1 MRKFITILLV
11 ALSVATAAQAD
22 NRNRNHRND
31 WVLPLVSGIIIGNA
45 LSQQPR
51 YQPAP
56 RYYEPPVRTYRIITV
71 CRWVA
76 VYDRWGYYA
85 GQQQQCWEEYQ

>member
-1 MRKFITILLV
+1 MRRFITTLLI
-11 ALSVATAAQAD
+11 ALSIATTAHAD
-22 NRNRNHRND
+22 SGNHNHRND

-76 VYDRWGYYA
+76 VYDQWGYYA